1 MLKSSKITV
10 LIHLIIHFRSLRNAS
25 STNNSH
31 NATPTPE
38 SVQIKENST
47 RSNSET
53 TQESEEI
60 RTHFIDGAE
69 NGEIMS
75 PKKNLVDNNLELS
88 NRFEGKGVNS
98 VDVGQ
103 MESNDESDENADIVP
118 PKEDVVENNVEMSN
132 GFKETKVNSM
142 NVGQLQPYD
151 EAINSK
157 GFFHNV
163 PNNKQGKSIDQK
175 DPNKPKL
182 MLNGLLTPNIPS
194 SEKNSS
200 FFPRSPTEETRN
212 KSVAKDQT
220 RGKTDPTSTHN
231 INRIKLTT
239 ANEEDDLQYIT
250 VYYRQDDEKKAAE
263 EIHRKL
269 ESIINN
275 TNTDLIS
282 ILQSYGFTG
291 DPYSFEAPT
300 TPIPYNSQNDDHP
313 KISTSISAKNKDSSQ
328 NQDDYVNSD
337 SSLIVQGK
345 VLRRPLNDLQ
355 REEETTDTSSQVSF
369 KIFTYNKTKNFL
381 ETHTDGDNNQVQ
393 KEKMHETDIIQSQN
407 RNKKIHQ
414 NRFVPRRFDEIPK
427 AGIVDIKVYSFCR
440 VLKLSSNKTYIAL

>member
-1 MLKSSKITV
+1 M
-10 LIHLIIHFRSLRNAS
+10 IIHFRSLRNPS

-38 SVQIKENST
+38 IVQIKENST
-47 RSNSET
+47 RSNLET
-53 TQESEEI
+53 PQESEEI
-60 RTHFIDGAE
+60 RTNFIDAAE

-75 PKKNLVDNNLELS
+75 PKKDLVDNNLELS
-88 NRFEGKGVNS
+88 NEFEGKGVNF
-98 VDVGQ
+98 DDIEQ
-103 MESNDESDENADIVP
+103 MEGNDESDRNADIEP
-118 PKEDVVENNVEMSN
+118 LKEDVVEKNVEMSN

-142 NVGQLQPYD
+142 NVGQVQTND

-163 PNNKQGKSIDQK
+163 PNNKQGKSIDQT

-182 MLNGLLTPNIPS
+182 MLNELPAPNTPS

-212 KSVAKDQT
+212 KPVAKDQT
-220 RGKTDPTSTHN
+220 RGETDPTSTHN

-239 ANEEDDLQYIT
+239 ANEGDDLQYIT

-300 TPIPYNSQNDDHP
+300 TPIPLKSKNDDKP
-313 KISTSISAKNKDSSQ
+313 KISTSISSKNKDSSQ
-328 NQDDYVNSD
+328 TQDDYVNSD
-337 SSLIVQGK
+337 SSLIVQGE
-345 VLRRPLNDLQ
+345 VLQRPLNDLQ
-355 REEETTDTSSQVSF
+355 SVSQ
-369 KIFTYNKTKNFL
+369 
-381 ETHTDGDNNQVQ
+381 HQ
-393 KEKMHETDIIQSQN
+393 
-407 RNKKIHQ
+407 NKK
-414 NRFVPRRFDEIPK
+414 
-427 AGIVDIKVYSFCR
+427 
-440 VLKLSSNKTYIAL
+440 